1 MTVKDPVLLIAYR
14 RSDNLSK
21 LIELLISFEVPKI
34 YISLDNVD
42 HSDPRA
48 QSDHLECLVVI
59 KRFLLKYPDKIK
71 TNYHE
76 ANVGCALG
84 VISACDWFFESEKFG
99 VILEDDCFPSFDF
112 FQLVST
118 TKELLYHSS
127 NIWLICGT
135 QLVIDKSNRGGFYIS
150 KYALTWGWA
159 TSDIKWREMSQ
170 SLRLNVRDFAKRK
183 KLHPENSYWHFGAN
197 RAEQGI
203 VDVWDTILL
212 HRMQVLNKKA
222 ILPYQNLV
230 TNLGFDDR
238 ATHTKGDV
246 SIRINFGCFEAGQ
259 EIKEDFMMDKLLK
272 KQIYSITLK
281 HLLTNRLRR
290 LIDLITA
297 RIKSAQAI
305 PLSSRLNRL

>member
-1 MTVKDPVLLIAYR
+1 MTIKDPVLIIAYR
-14 RSDNLSK
+14 RSENLSN

-48 QSDHLECLVVI
+48 QLDHLDCLAVI
-59 KRFLLKYPDKIK
+59 NKFLLKFPDKII
-71 TNYHE
+71 TSYHK

-84 VISACDWFFESEKFG
+84 VISACDWFFKSEKFG
-99 VILEDDCFPSFDF
+99 IILEDDCFPSFDF
-112 FQLVST
+112 FQLVNI
-118 TKELLYHSS
+118 TKELLYRSS

-135 QLVIDKSNRGGFYIS
+135 QLVIDKSNRFGFYIS

-159 TSDIKWREMSQ
+159 TSDIKWREMSH
-170 SLRLNVRDFAKRK
+170 SLRLTVRDFAKQNK
-183 KLHPENSYWHFGAN
+183 MIPENSYWYFGAK
-197 RAEQGI
+197 RAELGL

-212 HRMQVLNKKA
+212 HRMHVLNKKA

-246 SIRINFGCFEAGQ
+246 SIKLGFGRFEADQ
-259 EIKEDFMMDKLLK
+259 KSKEDFEMDKLLRR
-272 KQIYSITLK
+272 QIYSINFK

-297 RIKSAQAI
+297 RSNSSKANY
-305 PLSSRLNRL
+305 LRSRLNVL

>member
-1 MTVKDPVLLIAYR
+1 MAIKDPVLLIAYR

-42 HSDPRA
+42 HADPRA
-48 QSDHLECLVVI
+48 HLDHLDCLLII
-59 KRFLLKYPDKIK
+59 KRFVLKYPGKIK
-71 TNYHE
+71 TNFHE

-112 FQLVST
+112 FQLVNM
-118 TKELLYHSS
+118 TKEFLYHHS

-159 TSDIKWREMSQ
+159 TSNIKWREMSQ
-170 SLRLNVRDFAKRK
+170 SLRLTVRDFAKQNK
-183 KLHPENSYWHFGAN
+183 MHPEISYWHFGAT
-197 RAEQGI
+197 RAEQGL

-230 TNLGFDDR
+230 TNIGFDNR
-238 ATHTKGDV
+238 ATHTKGDY
-246 SIRINFGCFEAGQ
+246 SIRINFGRFEADQ
-259 EIKEDFMMDKLLK
+259 EIKEDFEMDKLLK

-297 RIKSAQAI
+297 RIKKSQANS
-305 PLSSRLNRL
+305 LSSRLNRL